1 MSVVELQPESL
12 PGLEA
17 GNHAGFQETAH
28 VFGEGLI
35 GILHPGAGKV
45 GQETAVI
52 LLNAGMVHR
61 IGPHRSSVELAR
73 AVSGAGFPVFRYDQS
88 GLGDSPVSR
97 QVSAGRKHEELK
109 AAMELV
115 SACTGAT
122 RFVVG
127 GICSAADDAFHL
139 ATVEPR
145 VQGVLLLDGL
155 AYRTPGYW
163 LRHLPPRIFNPV
175 KVWNWWRSRSQG
187 QPGMENFRDWPS
199 RQDAI
204 AAVKAMVSRE
214 VRMLFVFT
222 GGAYRYF
229 NHAAQLPAALG
240 EAIGS
245 RQVSATYWPDCDHT
259 FYLKR
264 DRVRL
269 QQQVVSWLRQEFG
282 TPKPSSATG

>member
-1 MSVVELQPESL
+1 MNAVQAQPAPLKRGSGSPEV
-12 PGLEA
+12 
-17 GNHAGFQETAH
+17 TAH
-28 VFGEGLI
+28 AFGEGLV
-35 GILHPGAGKV
+35 GILHAEVDSPRR
-45 GQETAVI
+45 EIAVI

-61 IGPHRSSVELAR
+61 IGPHRGSVELAR
-73 AVSGAGFPVFRYDQS
+73 AVAGAGFPVFRYDQS

-97 QVSAGRKHEELK
+97 QVSAERRHEELK

-115 SACTGAT
+115 NARTGAT

-139 ATVEPR
+139 ATIEPR
-145 VQGVLLLDGL
+145 VHGVLLLDGL

-163 LRHLPPRIFNPV
+163 LRHLPPRVFNPV
-175 KVWNWWRSRSQG
+175 KLWNWWRSRSHA

-204 AAVKAMVSRE
+204 AAVKGMVSRD

-229 NHAAQLPAALG
+229 NHAGQLPTALG
-240 EAIGS
+240 GAIES
-245 RQVSATYWPDCDHT
+245 RQVSSEYWPDCDHT

-264 DRVRL
+264 DRSRL
-269 QQQVVSWLRQEFG
+269 QQRVISWLSQEYAS
-282 TPKPSSATG
+282 PKAASRS

>member
-1 MSVVELQPESL
+1 MSVLSVQPESST
-12 PGLEA
+12 GLDA
-17 GNHAGFQETAH
+17 GNRTRFLESSH

-35 GILHPGAGKV
+35 GILHAGAAIAS
-45 GQETAVI
+45 QETAVI

-61 IGPHRSSVELAR
+61 IGPHRGSVELAR
-73 AVSGAGFPVFRYDQS
+73 AVAGAGFPVFRYDQS

-97 QVSAGRKHEELK
+97 QVSAERRHEELK

-115 SACTGAT
+115 NARTGAT

-139 ATVEPR
+139 ATLEPR

-163 LRHLPPRIFNPV
+163 LRHLPPRVFNPV
-175 KVWNWWRSRSQG
+175 KLWNWWRSRSHA

-204 AAVKAMVSRE
+204 AALKGMVSRD

-229 NHAAQLPAALG
+229 NHAGQLPAALG
-240 EAIGS
+240 GAIES
-245 RQVSATYWPDCDHT
+245 RQVSSEYWPDCDHT

-264 DRVRL
+264 DRSRL
-269 QQQVVSWLRQEFG
+269 QQRVISWLSQEYAS
-282 TPKPSSATG
+282 PEAASRS

>member
-1 MSVVELQPESL
+1 MSVLSVQPESST
-12 PGLEA
+12 GLDA
-17 GNHAGFQETAH
+17 GNRTRFLESSH

-35 GILHPGAGKV
+35 GILHAGAAIAS
-45 GQETAVI
+45 QETAVI

-61 IGPHRSSVELAR
+61 IGPHRGSVELAR
-73 AVSGAGFPVFRYDQS
+73 AVAGAGFPVFRYDQS

-97 QVSAGRKHEELK
+97 QVSAERRHEELK

-115 SACTGAT
+115 NARTGAT

-139 ATVEPR
+139 ATIEPR
-145 VQGVLLLDGL
+145 VHGVLLLDGL

-163 LRHLPPRIFNPV
+163 LRHLPPRVFNPV
-175 KVWNWWRSRSQG
+175 KLWNWWRSRSHA

-204 AAVKAMVSRE
+204 AAVKGMVSRD

-229 NHAAQLPAALG
+229 NHAGQLPAALG
-240 EAIGS
+240 GAIES
-245 RQVSATYWPDCDHT
+245 RQVSSEYWPDCDHT

-264 DRVRL
+264 DRSRL
-269 QQQVVSWLRQEFG
+269 QQRVISWLSQEYAS
-282 TPKPSSATG
+282 PEAASRS

>member
-1 MSVVELQPESL
+1 MSVLSVQPESST
-12 PGLEA
+12 GLEA
-17 GNHAGFQETAH
+17 GNRTRFLESSH

-35 GILHPGAGKV
+35 GILHAGAAIAS
-45 GQETAVI
+45 QETAVI

-61 IGPHRSSVELAR
+61 IGPHRGSVELAR
-73 AVSGAGFPVFRYDQS
+73 AVAGAGFPVFRYDQS

-97 QVSAGRKHEELK
+97 QVSAERRHEELK

-115 SACTGAT
+115 NARTGAT

-139 ATVEPR
+139 ATIEPR
-145 VQGVLLLDGL
+145 VHGVLLLDGL

-163 LRHLPPRIFNPV
+163 LRHLPPRVFNPV
-175 KVWNWWRSRSQG
+175 KLWNWWRSRSHA

-204 AAVKAMVSRE
+204 AALKGMVSRD

-229 NHAAQLPAALG
+229 NHAGQLPTALG
-240 EAIGS
+240 GAIES
-245 RQVSATYWPDCDHT
+245 RQVSSEYWPDCDHT

-264 DRVRL
+264 DRARL
-269 QQQVVSWLRQEFG
+269 QQQVIGWLSREFG
-282 TPKPSSATG
+282 TSGEVGHS

>member
-1 MSVVELQPESL
+1 MSVLSVQPESST
-12 PGLEA
+12 GLDA
-17 GNHAGFQETAH
+17 GNRTRFLESSH

-35 GILHPGAGKV
+35 GILHAGAAIAS
-45 GQETAVI
+45 QETAVI

-61 IGPHRSSVELAR
+61 IGPHRGSVELAR
-73 AVSGAGFPVFRYDQS
+73 AVAGAGFPVFRYDQS

-97 QVSAGRKHEELK
+97 QVSAERRHEELK

-115 SACTGAT
+115 NARTGAT

-139 ATVEPR
+139 ATLEPR

-163 LRHLPPRIFNPV
+163 LRHLPPRVFNPV
-175 KVWNWWRSRSQG
+175 KLWNWWRSRSHA

-204 AAVKAMVSRE
+204 AAVKGMVSRD

-229 NHAAQLPAALG
+229 NHAGQLPTALG
-240 EAIGS
+240 GAIES
-245 RQVSATYWPDCDHT
+245 RQVSSEYWPDCDHT

-264 DRVRL
+264 DRSRL
-269 QQQVVSWLRQEFG
+269 QQRVISWLSQEYAS
-282 TPKPSSATG
+282 PKAASRS

>member
-1 MSVVELQPESL
+1 MSVLSVQPESST
-12 PGLEA
+12 GLDA
-17 GNHAGFQETAH
+17 GNRTRFLESSH

-35 GILHPGAGKV
+35 GILHAGAAIAS
-45 GQETAVI
+45 QETAVI

-61 IGPHRSSVELAR
+61 IGPHRGSVELAR
-73 AVSGAGFPVFRYDQS
+73 AVAGASFPVFRYDQS

-97 QVSAGRKHEELK
+97 QVSAERRHEELK

-115 SACTGAT
+115 NARTGAT

-139 ATVEPR
+139 ATIEPR
-145 VQGVLLLDGL
+145 VHGVLLLDGL

-163 LRHLPPRIFNPV
+163 LRHLPPRVFNPV
-175 KVWNWWRSRSQG
+175 KLWNWWRSRSHA

-204 AAVKAMVSRE
+204 AAVKGMVSRD

-229 NHAAQLPAALG
+229 NHAGQLPTALG
-240 EAIGS
+240 GAIES
-245 RQVSATYWPDCDHT
+245 RQVSSEYWPDCDHT

-264 DRVRL
+264 DRSRL
-269 QQQVVSWLRQEFG
+269 QQRVISWLSQEYAS
-282 TPKPSSATG
+282 PKAASRS

>member
-1 MSVVELQPESL
+1 MSVLSVQPESST
-12 PGLEA
+12 GLDA
-17 GNHAGFQETAH
+17 GNRTRFLESSH

-35 GILHPGAGKV
+35 GILHAGAAIAS
-45 GQETAVI
+45 QETAVI

-61 IGPHRSSVELAR
+61 IGPHRGSVELAR
-73 AVSGAGFPVFRYDQS
+73 AVAGAGFPVFRYDQS

-97 QVSAGRKHEELK
+97 QVSAERRHEELK

-115 SACTGAT
+115 NARTGAT

-139 ATVEPR
+139 ATLEPR

-163 LRHLPPRIFNPV
+163 LRHLPPRVFNPV
-175 KVWNWWRSRSQG
+175 KLWNWWRSRSHA

-204 AAVKAMVSRE
+204 AAVKGMVSRD

-229 NHAAQLPAALG
+229 NHAGQLPAALG
-240 EAIGS
+240 GAIES
-245 RQVSATYWPDCDHT
+245 RQVSSEYWPDCDHT

-264 DRVRL
+264 DRSRL
-269 QQQVVSWLRQEFG
+269 QQRVISWLSQEYAS
-282 TPKPSSATG
+282 PKAASRS

>member
-1 MSVVELQPESL
+1 MSVLSVQPASST
-12 PGLEA
+12 GLDA
-17 GNHAGFQETAH
+17 GNRTRFLESSH

-35 GILHPGAGKV
+35 GILHAGAAIAS
-45 GQETAVI
+45 QETAVI

-61 IGPHRSSVELAR
+61 IGPHRGSVELAR
-73 AVSGAGFPVFRYDQS
+73 AVAGAGFPVFRYDQS

-97 QVSAGRKHEELK
+97 QVSAERRHEELK

-115 SACTGAT
+115 NARTGAT

-139 ATVEPR
+139 ATLEPR

-163 LRHLPPRIFNPV
+163 LRHLPPRVFNPV
-175 KVWNWWRSRSQG
+175 KLWNWWRSRSHA

-204 AAVKAMVSRE
+204 AAVKGMVSRD

-229 NHAAQLPAALG
+229 NHAGQLPAALG
-240 EAIGS
+240 GAIES
-245 RQVSATYWPDCDHT
+245 RQVSSEYWPDCDHT

-264 DRVRL
+264 DRSRL
-269 QQQVVSWLRQEFG
+269 QQRVISWLSQEYAS
-282 TPKPSSATG
+282 PEAASRS

>member
-1 MSVVELQPESL
+1 MSVLSVQPESST
-12 PGLEA
+12 GLDA
-17 GNHAGFQETAH
+17 GNRTRFLESSH

-35 GILHPGAGKV
+35 GILHAGAAIAS
-45 GQETAVI
+45 QETAVI

-61 IGPHRSSVELAR
+61 IGPHRGSVELSR
-73 AVSGAGFPVFRYDQS
+73 AVAGAGFPVFRYDQS

-97 QVSAGRKHEELK
+97 QVSAERRHEELK

-115 SACTGAT
+115 NARTGAT

-139 ATVEPR
+139 ATIEPR
-145 VQGVLLLDGL
+145 VHGVLLLDGL

-163 LRHLPPRIFNPV
+163 LRHLPPRVFNPV
-175 KVWNWWRSRSQG
+175 KLWNWWRSRSHA

-204 AAVKAMVSRE
+204 AAVKGMVSRD

-229 NHAAQLPAALG
+229 NHAGQLPAALG
-240 EAIGS
+240 GAIES
-245 RQVSATYWPDCDHT
+245 RQVSSEYWPDCDHT

-264 DRVRL
+264 DRSRL
-269 QQQVVSWLRQEFG
+269 QQRVISWLSQEYAS
-282 TPKPSSATG
+282 PKAASRS

>member
-1 MSVVELQPESL
+1 MSVLSVQPESST
-12 PGLEA
+12 GLDA
-17 GNHAGFQETAH
+17 GNRTRFLESSH

-35 GILHPGAGKV
+35 GILHAGAAIAS
-45 GQETAVI
+45 QETAVI

-61 IGPHRSSVELAR
+61 IGPHRGSVELAR
-73 AVSGAGFPVFRYDQS
+73 AVAGAGFPVFRYDQS

-97 QVSAGRKHEELK
+97 QVSAERRHEELK

-115 SACTGAT
+115 NARTGAT

-139 ATVEPR
+139 ATIEPR
-145 VQGVLLLDGL
+145 VHGVLLLDGL

-163 LRHLPPRIFNPV
+163 LRHLPPRVFNPV
-175 KVWNWWRSRSQG
+175 KLWNWWRSRSHA

-204 AAVKAMVSRE
+204 AALKGMVSRD

-229 NHAAQLPAALG
+229 NHAGQLPTALG
-240 EAIGS
+240 GAIES
-245 RQVSATYWPDCDHT
+245 RQVSSEYWPDCDHT

-264 DRVRL
+264 DRSRL
-269 QQQVVSWLRQEFG
+269 QQRVISWLSQEYAS
-282 TPKPSSATG
+282 PKAASRS

>member
-1 MSVVELQPESL
+1 MSVLSLQPESST
-12 PGLEA
+12 GLEA
-17 GNHAGFQETAH
+17 GNRTRFLESSH

-35 GILHPGAGKV
+35 GILHAGAV
-45 GQETAVI
+45 IASQETAVI

-61 IGPHRSSVELAR
+61 IGPHRGSVELAR
-73 AVSGAGFPVFRYDQS
+73 AVAGASFPVFRYDQS

-97 QVSAGRKHEELK
+97 QVSAERRHEELK

-115 SACTGAT
+115 NARTGAT

-139 ATVEPR
+139 ATLEPR

-163 LRHLPPRIFNPV
+163 LRHLPPRVFNPV
-175 KVWNWWRSRSQG
+175 KLWNWWRSRSHA

-204 AAVKAMVSRE
+204 AAVKGMVSRD

-229 NHAAQLPAALG
+229 NHAGQLPAALG
-240 EAIGS
+240 GAIES
-245 RQVSATYWPDCDHT
+245 RQVSSEYWPDCDHT

-264 DRVRL
+264 DRSRL
-269 QQQVVSWLRQEFG
+269 QQRVISWLSQEYAS
-282 TPKPSSATG
+282 PEAASRS

>member
-1 MSVVELQPESL
+1 MSVLSVQPASST
-12 PGLEA
+12 GLDA
-17 GNHAGFQETAH
+17 GNRTRFLESSH

-35 GILHPGAGKV
+35 GILHAGAAIAS
-45 GQETAVI
+45 QETAVI

-61 IGPHRSSVELAR
+61 IGPHRGSVELAR
-73 AVSGAGFPVFRYDQS
+73 AVAGAGFPVFRYDQS

-97 QVSAGRKHEELK
+97 QVSAERRHEELK

-115 SACTGAT
+115 NARTGAT

-139 ATVEPR
+139 ATLEPR

-163 LRHLPPRIFNPV
+163 LRHLPPRVFNPV
-175 KVWNWWRSRSQG
+175 KLWNWWRSRSHA

-204 AAVKAMVSRE
+204 AAVKGMVSRD

-229 NHAAQLPAALG
+229 NHAGQLPAALG
-240 EAIGS
+240 GAIES
-245 RQVSATYWPDCDHT
+245 RQVSSEYWPDCDHT

-264 DRVRL
+264 DRSRL
-269 QQQVVSWLRQEFG
+269 QQRVISWLSQEYG
-282 TPKPSSATG
+282 SSQAASRS

>member
-1 MSVVELQPESL
+1 MSILLSRSMSRAGLQAGSQASL
-12 PGLEA
+12 P
-17 GNHAGFQETAH
+17 ETAH

-35 GILHPGAGKV
+35 GILHSDIGNTKV
-45 GQETAVI
+45 KTAVI

-61 IGPHRSSVELAR
+61 MGPHRGSVELAR
-73 AVSGAGFPVFRYDQS
+73 AVAGAGFPVFRYDQS

-97 QVSAGRKHEELK
+97 QVSSERRHQELK

-115 SACTGAT
+115 SARTGAT
-122 RFVVG
+122 HFVVG

-139 ATVEPR
+139 ARIEPR
-145 VQGVLLLDGL
+145 VQGLLLLDGL

-163 LRHLPPRIFNPV
+163 LRHLPSRVFNPV
-175 KVWNWWRSRSQG
+175 KLWNWWRSRSQG

-199 RQDAI
+199 RQEARTQLAELVARDA
-204 AAVKAMVSRE
+204 RL
-214 VRMLFVFT
+214 LFVFT

-229 NHAAQLPAALG
+229 NHAGQLPGALG
-240 EAIGS
+240 PACLAK
-245 RQVSATYWPDCDHT
+245 QVSTHYSPECDHT

-269 QQQVVSWLRQEFG
+269 QEQVISWLRQAFG
-282 TPKPSSATG
+282 TAQATRHG

>member
-1 MSVVELQPESL
+1 MSVLSVQPASST
-12 PGLEA
+12 GLDA
-17 GNHAGFQETAH
+17 GNRTRFLESSH

-35 GILHPGAGKV
+35 GILHAGAAIAS
-45 GQETAVI
+45 QETAVI

-61 IGPHRSSVELAR
+61 IGPHRGSVELAR
-73 AVSGAGFPVFRYDQS
+73 AVAGASFPVFRYDQS

-97 QVSAGRKHEELK
+97 QVSAERRHEELK

-115 SACTGAT
+115 NARTGAT

-139 ATVEPR
+139 ATLEPR

-163 LRHLPPRIFNPV
+163 LRHLPPRVFNPV
-175 KVWNWWRSRSQG
+175 KLWNWWRSRSHA

-204 AAVKAMVSRE
+204 AAVKGMVSRD

-229 NHAAQLPAALG
+229 NHAGQLPAALG
-240 EAIGS
+240 GAIES
-245 RQVSATYWPDCDHT
+245 RQVSSEYWPDCDHT

-264 DRVRL
+264 DRSRL
-269 QQQVVSWLRQEFG
+269 QQRVISWLSQEYAS
-282 TPKPSSATG
+282 PEAASRS

>member
-1 MSVVELQPESL
+1 MSVLSVQPASST
-12 PGLEA
+12 GLDA
-17 GNHAGFQETAH
+17 GNRTRFLESSH

-35 GILHPGAGKV
+35 GILHAGAAIAS
-45 GQETAVI
+45 QETAVI

-61 IGPHRSSVELAR
+61 IGPHRGSVELAR
-73 AVSGAGFPVFRYDQS
+73 AVAGAGFPVFRYDQS

-97 QVSAGRKHEELK
+97 QVSAERRHEELK

-115 SACTGAT
+115 NARTGAT

-139 ATVEPR
+139 ATLEPR

-163 LRHLPPRIFNPV
+163 LRHLPPRVFNPV
-175 KVWNWWRSRSQG
+175 KLWNWWRSRSHA

-204 AAVKAMVSRE
+204 AALKGMVSRD

-229 NHAAQLPAALG
+229 NHAGQLPAALG
-240 EAIGS
+240 GAIES
-245 RQVSATYWPDCDHT
+245 RQVSSEYWPDCDHT

-264 DRVRL
+264 DRSRL
-269 QQQVVSWLRQEFG
+269 QQRVISWLSQEYAS
-282 TPKPSSATG
+282 PEAASRS

>member
-1 MSVVELQPESL
+1 MSVLSVQPESST
-12 PGLEA
+12 GLDA
-17 GNHAGFQETAH
+17 GNRTRFLESSH

-35 GILHPGAGKV
+35 GILHAGAAIAS
-45 GQETAVI
+45 QETAVI

-61 IGPHRSSVELAR
+61 IGPHRGSVELAR
-73 AVSGAGFPVFRYDQS
+73 AVAGAGFPVFRYDQS

-97 QVSAGRKHEELK
+97 QVSAERRHEELK

-115 SACTGAT
+115 NARTGAT

-139 ATVEPR
+139 ATLEPR

-163 LRHLPPRIFNPV
+163 LRHLPPRVFNPV
-175 KVWNWWRSRSQG
+175 KLWNWWRSRSHA

-204 AAVKAMVSRE
+204 AAVKGMVSRD

-229 NHAAQLPAALG
+229 NHAGQLPAALG
-240 EAIGS
+240 GAIES
-245 RQVSATYWPDCDHT
+245 RQVSSEYWPDCDHT

-264 DRVRL
+264 DRSRL
-269 QQQVVSWLRQEFG
+269 QQRVISWLSQEYAS
-282 TPKPSSATG
+282 PEAASRS

>member
-1 MSVVELQPESL
+1 MSVLSVQPESST
-12 PGLEA
+12 GLDA
-17 GNHAGFQETAH
+17 GNRTRFLESSH

-35 GILHPGAGKV
+35 GILHAGAAIAS
-45 GQETAVI
+45 QETAVI

-61 IGPHRSSVELAR
+61 IGPHRGSVELAR
-73 AVSGAGFPVFRYDQS
+73 AVAGAGFPVFRYDQS

-97 QVSAGRKHEELK
+97 QVSAERRHEELK

-115 SACTGAT
+115 NARTGAT

-139 ATVEPR
+139 ATLEPR

-163 LRHLPPRIFNPV
+163 LRHLPPRVFNPV
-175 KVWNWWRSRSQG
+175 KLWNWWRSRSHA

-204 AAVKAMVSRE
+204 AAVKGMVSRD

-229 NHAAQLPAALG
+229 NHAGQLPAALG
-240 EAIGS
+240 GAIES
-245 RQVSATYWPDCDHT
+245 RQVSSEYWPDCDHT

-264 DRVRL
+264 DRSRL
-269 QQQVVSWLRQEFG
+269 QQRVISWLSQEYG
-282 TPKPSSATG
+282 SSQAASRS

>member
-1 MSVVELQPESL
+1 MSVLSVQPESST
-12 PGLEA
+12 GLDA
-17 GNHAGFQETAH
+17 GNRTRFLESSH

-35 GILHPGAGKV
+35 GILHAGAAIAS
-45 GQETAVI
+45 QETAVI

-61 IGPHRSSVELAR
+61 IGPHRGSVELAR
-73 AVSGAGFPVFRYDQS
+73 AVAGAGFPVFRYDQS

-97 QVSAGRKHEELK
+97 QVSAERRHEELK

-115 SACTGAT
+115 NARTGAT

-139 ATVEPR
+139 ATLEPR

-163 LRHLPPRIFNPV
+163 LRHLPPRVFNPV
-175 KVWNWWRSRSQG
+175 KLWNWWRSRSHA

-204 AAVKAMVSRE
+204 AALKGMVSRD

-229 NHAAQLPAALG
+229 NHAGQLPAALG
-240 EAIGS
+240 GAIES
-245 RQVSATYWPDCDHT
+245 RQVSSEYWPDCDHT

-264 DRVRL
+264 DRSRL
-269 QQQVVSWLRQEFG
+269 QQRVISWLSQEYG
-282 TPKPSSATG
+282 SSQAASRS

>member
-1 MSVVELQPESL
+1 MSVLSVQPESST
-12 PGLEA
+12 GLDA
-17 GNHAGFQETAH
+17 GNRTRFLESSH

-35 GILHPGAGKV
+35 GILHAGAAIAS
-45 GQETAVI
+45 QETAVI

-61 IGPHRSSVELAR
+61 IGPHRGSVELAR
-73 AVSGAGFPVFRYDQS
+73 AVAGAGFPVFRYDQS

-97 QVSAGRKHEELK
+97 QVSAERRHEELK

-115 SACTGAT
+115 NARTGAT

-139 ATVEPR
+139 ATIEPR
-145 VQGVLLLDGL
+145 VHGVLLLDGL

-163 LRHLPPRIFNPV
+163 LRHLPPRVFNPV
-175 KVWNWWRSRSQG
+175 KLWNWWRSRSHA

-204 AAVKAMVSRE
+204 AAVKGMVSRD

-229 NHAAQLPAALG
+229 NHAGQLPTALG
-240 EAIGS
+240 GAIES
-245 RQVSATYWPDCDHT
+245 RQVSSEYWPDCDHT

-264 DRVRL
+264 DRSRL
-269 QQQVVSWLRQEFG
+269 QQRVISWLSQEYAS
-282 TPKPSSATG
+282 PKAASRS